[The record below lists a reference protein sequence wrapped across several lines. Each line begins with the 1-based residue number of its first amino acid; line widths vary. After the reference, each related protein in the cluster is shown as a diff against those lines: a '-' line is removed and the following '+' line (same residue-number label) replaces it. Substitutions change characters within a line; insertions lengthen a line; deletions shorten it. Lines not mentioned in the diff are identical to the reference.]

1 MLCFMIEI
9 LFFFKILDENGDFI
23 STISSS
29 QKINY
34 KSRVSLNDLYLEV
47 KEELLSSIPKN
58 YKIKIMSDEEI
69 KEYN

>member
-1 MLCFMIEI
+1 MIEI
-9 LFFFKILDENGDFI
+9 LFFFKILDENGNFI

-34 KSRVSLNDLYLEV
+34 KSRVSLNDLYLAV
-47 KEELLSSIPKN
+47 KEELLSSIPKD
-58 YKIKIMSDEEI
+58 YKIKIMNDEEI

>member
-23 STISSS
+23 STIKNRK
-29 QKINY
+29 KINY

-47 KEELLSSIPKN
+47 KEELLSSIPRN

>member
-1 MLCFMIEI
+1 MIEI
-9 LFFFKILDENGDFI
+9 LFFFKILDENGNFI

-34 KSRVSLNDLYLEV
+34 KSRVSLNDLYLAV
-47 KEELLSSIPKN
+47 KEELLSSIPKD
-58 YKIKIMSDEEI
+58 YKIKIKNDEEI

>member
-47 KEELLSSIPKN
+47 KEELLSSIPRN

>member
-9 LFFFKILDENGDFI
+9 LFFFKILDENGNFI

-34 KSRVSLNDLYLEV
+34 KSRVSLNDLYLAV
-47 KEELLSSIPKN
+47 KEELLSSIPKD
-58 YKIKIMSDEEI
+58 YKIKIMNDEEI